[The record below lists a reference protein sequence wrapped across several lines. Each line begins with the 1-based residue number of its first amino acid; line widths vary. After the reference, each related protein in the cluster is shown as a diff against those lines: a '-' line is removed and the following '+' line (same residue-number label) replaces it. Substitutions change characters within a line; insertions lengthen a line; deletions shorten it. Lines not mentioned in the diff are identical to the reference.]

1 MFLILRFFIIAFFLF
16 PSEGDPIKMAWSES
30 QKLTWEDF
38 QGKPNMNSGYVAS
51 TNSGLSF
58 SYSYSKRG
66 DIIDYTYKVHS
77 YFYPETSW
85 YIPSQVDQ
93 NILNHEQTHFDISEL
108 HARILRRK
116 IENTVFTDNIKHE
129 IEKLYRETEKER
141 VAMQHHFDKE
151 SDHSKNREG
160 ELKWEAFVQ
169 KEIVVY
175 EPWK

>member
-1 MFLILRFFIIAFFLF
+1 MFSILRFLFIAFLLF
-16 PSEGDPIKMAWSES
+16 PSEVDPVKMTWSGS

-38 QGKPNMNSGYVAS
+38 QGKPKLNSGYVAS

-66 DIIDYTYKVHS
+66 DDIDYTYKVHS
-77 YFYPETSW
+77 YFYPESSW
-85 YIPSQVDQ
+85 YLPSKVDD

-116 IENTVFTDNIKHE
+116 IENTVFSDNIKRE
-129 IEKLYRETEKER
+129 IEKLYSETEEER
-141 VAMQHHFDKE
+141 VSMQHRFDKE
-151 SDHSKNREG
+151 SDHSKNKEG

-169 KEIVVY
+169 KEIVIY
-175 EPWK
+175 EPWR